1 MPLRQKH
8 IHTEEE
14 QHKESDKKADSHA
27 TRAHGV
33 GVLGQHGIAHA
44 PDVDSTSPAHAN
56 HHYNHIHI
64 PQPQGIR
71 LPFRLDTIAFA
82 NAQAHEYARRHSGDS
97 NDPVPADAQ
106 CSCAHVIR
114 PIRLRLHALLAPAGP
129 NTVCISPETMHQA
142 GRLWAL
148 LGSLLIAISAGST
161 YVFSS
166 YAPQLQTA
174 LHLSSTQLNVLG
186 LAGNMGM
193 YMSGPLWGRWIDQS
207 GPHGAV
213 LAGAFLV
220 LSGYGVVSRA
230 YKYEWQNMPVAVLA
244 IFCMLTGLGNSAGN
258 NAAINVQA
266 KNWTGTH
273 RGSAMALVLSAFG
286 LSAFVYSTLSHVFFS
301 GNVTGYLDLL
311 ALGSFGCFLT
321 GMSLLKVIPPTQEEI
336 HAEAT
341 RHHADYRRVP
351 DEDHEAHQSRPWPKH
366 LSRLRSSSETSAR
379 VIAWIRDVAEAEET
393 VDDEDTDDDENEEEN
408 PYQENIA
415 GWALVKNVDFL
426 LLFAILGLVSGSGLL
441 LINNVG
447 MITHVL
453 YDYAHRQDKQ
463 ANALTQMLLLL
474 IKGGK
479 GHEIQRIQALQVS
492 CISLGNALGRIVI
505 GIFSDMVV
513 LRTKQPTY
521 RTYLI
526 IPVVVLATISQGLFA
541 LPNVINSVEHL
552 MLVSCLTGLMYGTL
566 FGLFPVLVFEWF
578 GMQSFSQNWGW
589 SSFAPVIF
597 GNVYNLLFGV
607 VYDSNVP
614 NEGHSHKC
622 LKGEECYRSVF
633 IVTTL
638 GCFVSIVAC
647 FILLWRRVHGF
658 SDRVKSLFSRSRLA
672 IE

>member
-1 MPLRQKH
+1 MR
-8 IHTEEE
+8 
-14 QHKESDKKADSHA
+14 
-27 TRAHGV
+27 
-33 GVLGQHGIAHA
+33 
-44 PDVDSTSPAHAN
+44 
-56 HHYNHIHI
+56 
-64 PQPQGIR
+64 
-71 LPFRLDTIAFA
+71 
-82 NAQAHEYARRHSGDS
+82 
-97 NDPVPADAQ
+97 
-106 CSCAHVIR
+106 
-114 PIRLRLHALLAPAGP
+114 
-129 NTVCISPETMHQA
+129 NT
-142 GRLWAL
+142 GRLCAL
-148 LGSLLIAISAGST
+148 LGSLFISISAGST

-213 LAGAFLV
+213 LAGAILV
-220 LSGYGVVSRA
+220 LSGYGMVSRA

-311 ALGSFGCFLT
+311 ALGSFGCFVT
-321 GMSLLKVIPPTQEEI
+321 GMALIKVIPPTQEEI
-336 HAEAT
+336 QAETT
-341 RHHADYRRVP
+341 RHHADYNPVP
-351 DEDHEAHQSRPWPKH
+351 NENREAHPPRALPKH
-366 LSRLRSSSETSAR
+366 LSRMRSSSETSAR
-379 VIAWIRDVAEAEET
+379 VIAWIRDVAEAEEA
-393 VDDEDTDDDENEEEN
+393 VDDENAEEEEEEEES
-408 PYQENIA
+408 PSQENIT
-415 GWALVKNVDFL
+415 GWALIKNVDFL
-426 LLFAILGLVSGSGLL
+426 LLFTILGLVSGSGLL

-447 MITHVL
+447 TITHVL
-453 YDYAHRQDKQ
+453 YDYAHTQSKQ
-463 ANALTQMLLLL
+463 AGALGQMLLFL

-505 GIFSDMVV
+505 GIISDMVV
-513 LRTKQPTY
+513 LRTQQPTY

-526 IPVVVLATISQGLFA
+526 IPVVVLATLSQGLFA

-597 GNVYNLLFGV
+597 GNIYNLLFGV

-614 NEGHSHKC
+614 KGGHSHKC

-633 IVTTL
+633 LLTTL
-638 GCFVSIVAC
+638 GCLVSLVVCFV
-647 FILLWRRVHGF
+647 LLWRRVHGF
-658 SDRVKSLFSRSRLA
+658 SAKLRSLFSRRRLA

>member
-1 MPLRQKH
+1 MRQ
-8 IHTEEE
+8 
-14 QHKESDKKADSHA
+14 S
-27 TRAHGV
+27 
-33 GVLGQHGIAHA
+33 
-44 PDVDSTSPAHAN
+44 
-56 HHYNHIHI
+56 
-64 PQPQGIR
+64 
-71 LPFRLDTIAFA
+71 
-82 NAQAHEYARRHSGDS
+82 
-97 NDPVPADAQ
+97 
-106 CSCAHVIR
+106 
-114 PIRLRLHALLAPAGP
+114 
-129 NTVCISPETMHQA
+129 

-148 LGSLLIAISAGST
+148 LGSVLISISAGST

-193 YMSGPLWGRWIDQS
+193 YMSGPLWGRWIDKS

-213 LAGAFLV
+213 LVGALLV
-220 LSGYGVVSRA
+220 LSGYGMVSRA
-230 YKYEWQNMPVAVLA
+230 YKHEWHDMPVAILA

-311 ALGSFGCFLT
+311 ALGSFGCFIA
-321 GMSLLKVIPPTQEEI
+321 GMALIKVIPPSEEEVQ
-336 HAEAT
+336 AESA
-341 RHHADYRRVP
+341 RRRSDYRRVP
-351 DEDHEAHQSRPWPKH
+351 EDDREALQSSRALPKY
-366 LSRLRSSSETSAR
+366 LSRMRSSSETSAR
-379 VIAWIRDVAEAEET
+379 VIAWIRDVAHAEEA
-393 VDDEDTDDDENEEEN
+393 VDDDNAEEEEEEETAH
-408 PYQENIA
+408 PQENVT
-415 GWALVKNVDFL
+415 GWALARNVDFL
-426 LLFAILGLVSGSGLL
+426 LLFTILGLVSGSGLL

-447 MITHVL
+447 TITHVL
-453 YDYAHRQDKQ
+453 YEYARQQRKQ
-463 ANALTQMLLLL
+463 ASALTQVLQLL

-479 GHEIQRIQALQVS
+479 EHEIQRIQALQVS

-505 GIFSDMVV
+505 GVVSDMVV

-526 IPVVVLATISQGLFA
+526 VPVVVLATLSQGLFA

-566 FGLFPVLVFEWF
+566 FGLFPVLIFEWF

-597 GNVYNLLFGV
+597 GNVYNLLFGM

-614 NEGHSHKC
+614 KQGHSHRC

-633 IVTTL
+633 YVTTVGCL
-638 GCFVSIVAC
+638 VSLVVCFV
-647 FILLWRRVHGF
+647 LLWRRVDNF
-658 SDRVKSLFSRSRLA
+658 SSRVHSLFSGRRLA